1 MIKFVKYS
9 PITSSK
15 KRTEEDEKN
24 ELFQWLLADSL
35 LSPKTAPAV
44 VSDVKKE
51 DDEKK
56 EQDPIKEEEPAVIPK
71 VDGSVY
77 VAVEPK
83 KKENAAPEPPVVT
96 PKIEQAAQRMGIFS
110 DNGGVVLKPSY
121 GKITIGSDIILSS
134 NVKAMVDELL
144 KAGFR
149 GRITRGHEPGAKTAQ
164 GENSWHG
171 VADYHAIDVIPFADT
186 T

>member
-24 ELFQWLLADSL
+24 ELLQWLLADSL

-44 VSDVKKE
+44 VSDVEKE
-51 DDEKK
+51 DDEKGN
-56 EQDPIKEEEPAVIPK
+56 QDPIKKGEPVDIPK
-71 VDGSVY
+71 VDRSVY
-77 VAVEPK
+77 VAVEPEK
-83 KKENAAPEPPVVT
+83 KDNAAPEPPVVT
-96 PKIEQAAQRMGIFS
+96 PKIEQAAQKMGIFS
-110 DNGGVVLKPSY
+110 DNRGVVLKPSY
-121 GKITIGSDIILSS
+121 GKITIGSDINISS
-134 NVKAMVDELL
+134 NVNAMLEELL

-149 GRITRGHEPGAKTAQ
+149 GIITRGHEPGAKTAQ
-164 GENSWHG
+164 GADSWHG
-171 VADYHAIDVIPFADT
+171 IADYHAIDVIPFADT